1 AGVSLAHRALTSRDT
16 KERGG
21 ITLHSVTTI
30 FVPCRTIQQT
40 VIEELVGIYK
50 APVITL
56 QLVNIIGLSRI
67 IT

>member
-1 AGVSLAHRALTSRDT
+1 RSLAHRPLTSRDI

-30 FVPCRTIQQT
+30 FVPCRTTLQT

-50 APVITL
+50 GPVITL